1 MQTPSFP
8 LPKRILTI
16 AGSEAGGTAGLQA
29 DLKTFQEIGV
39 YGMTVITAMVG
50 QHPKTKQNVHPIDL
64 EAIEAQFFAAHQRTG
79 VDAVK
84 TGMLFSQDVIVK
96 VAELLARESYTSIV
110 VDPVMVGKLGKLDA
124 KLLKDEAI
132 EALKEKIFPLA
143 SLIMPNMLEA
153 SFLLHESPVQTIK
166 DMKEAAVKLHR
177 MGPKNVLVKGGRLD
191 GYATDVLF
199 DGQSFWLFETPRI
212 PTLNTSGAGDTVSA
226 AATAFLAQE
235 YSMVKSIEKAKQFV
249 TQAIAHSFSYQKK
262 VGPVNQFANR
272 SGKQLQLKVIQ
283 EKA

>member
-1 MQTPSFP
+1 MQTHPLT

-50 QHPKTKQNVHPIDL
+50 QHPKTKQNVHPINL
-64 EAIEAQFFAAHQRTG
+64 EAIEAQFSAAHQRTG

-96 VAELLARESYTSIV
+96 VAQLLAKESYTNIV

-132 EALKEKIFPLA
+132 EALKEKLFPLA

-153 SFLLHESPVQTIK
+153 SLLLDERPIKSIK
-166 DMKEAAVKLHR
+166 DMKNAALTLYR
-177 MGPKNVLVKGGRLD
+177 MGPKNVLIKGGRLD
-191 GYATDVLF
+191 GHATDVLF

-212 PTLNTSGAGDTVSA
+212 PTLNTSGAGDTISA
-226 AATAFLAQE
+226 AATAFLAQG
-235 YSMVKSIEKAKQFV
+235 YAMVKSIEKAKQFV

-272 SGKQLQLKVIQ
+272 SGAELQLNVLQ
-283 EKA
+283 EKS